1 MGSSLPANRSPEQ
14 IRSSIEATRQEL
26 AFSVNDLR
34 SKVTQLAD
42 WRRQLIDN
50 RQTALIGAG
59 VAGFVIG
66 GGVAA
71 TLSLLKRR
79 RR

>member
-1 MGSSLPANRSPEQ
+1 MPANRSPEQ

-71 TLSLLKRR
+71 TFSLLKRR

>member
-1 MGSSLPANRSPEQ
+1 MASSLPANRSPEQ

-34 SKVTQLAD
+34 SKVTQMAD

-71 TLSLLKRR
+71 TFSLLKRR

>member
-1 MGSSLPANRSPEQ
+1 MASDNPEL
-14 IRSSIEATRQEL
+14 IKASIEETRREL

-34 SKVTQLAD
+34 SKVAELTD
-42 WRRQLIDN
+42 WRRQLAEN
-50 RQTALIGAG
+50 RNTALIGAA

-71 TLSLLKRR
+71 TFSLLGGRR
-79 RR
+79 RNR

>member
-1 MGSSLPANRSPEQ
+1 MASARNPEM
-14 IRSSIEATRQEL
+14 IRASIEETRHEL

-34 SKVTQLAD
+34 SKVAEITN
-42 WRRQLIDN
+42 WRGQLIKN
-50 RQTALIGAG
+50 RKQALIGAA

-71 TLSLLKRR
+71 GFSLISRR
-79 RR
+79 R

>member
-1 MGSSLPANRSPEQ
+1 MTPAQSSEM
-14 IRSSIEATRQEL
+14 IRASIEETRREL

-34 SKVTQLAD
+34 SKVSELTD
-42 WRRQLIDN
+42 WRRQLREN
-50 RQTALIGAG
+50 RKAALVGAA

-71 TLSLLKRR
+71 TVSLLTGRR
-79 RR
+79 RD

>member
-1 MGSSLPANRSPEQ
+1 MTGSRSPEL
-14 IRSSIEATRQEL
+14 IRQSIEETRREL

-34 SKVTQLAD
+34 SKMTELTN
-42 WRRQLIDN
+42 WRGQLIKN
-50 RQTALIGAG
+50 RKAALVGAA

-71 TLSLLKRR
+71 TFSIISGRR
-79 RR
+79 

>member
-1 MGSSLPANRSPEQ
+1 MAARSPEQ
-14 IRSSIEATRQEL
+14 IRTSIEETRREL

-34 SKVTQLAD
+34 SKVAQLSD
-42 WRRQLIDN
+42 WRRQLTEN
-50 RQTALIGAG
+50 RQKALIGAA
-59 VAGFVIG
+59 VAGFVVG

-71 TLSLLKRR
+71 TISLFRR

>member
-1 MGSSLPANRSPEQ
+1 MSSLPADRTPEQ
-14 IRSSIEATRQEL
+14 IRSSIEETRKEL

-34 SKVTQLAD
+34 AKVGELTN
-42 WRRQLIDN
+42 WRRQLADN
-50 RQTALIGAG
+50 RQTALVGAA

-71 TLSLLKRR
+71 TVSLFRSRR
-79 RR
+79 GG